1 MENLMEFYMIFINS
15 KDERYVNIKMTEYA
29 QGIMKEVTVKISKN
43 IIPTLNQIDEYKKE
57 KIVEELNI
65 LNECL
70 SLDIN
75 KE

>member
-1 MENLMEFYMIFINS
+1 MEFYMIFINS